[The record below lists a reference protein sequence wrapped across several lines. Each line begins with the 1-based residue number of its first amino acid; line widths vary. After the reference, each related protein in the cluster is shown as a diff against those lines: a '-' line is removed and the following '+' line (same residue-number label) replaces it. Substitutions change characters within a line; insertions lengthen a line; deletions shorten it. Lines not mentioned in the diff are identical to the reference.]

1 MKVRFIQ
8 SITKQ
13 EDSMSS
19 AYKVID
25 VIGTSE
31 KSWEDASKTAV
42 DTAAKSVKDL
52 RIAEVEKLD
61 MKFEDNVL
69 LYRARLKLSFKY
81 QD

>member
-1 MKVRFIQ
+1 
-8 SITKQ
+8 
-13 EDSMSS
+13 MSS

>member
-1 MKVRFIQ
+1 MG
-8 SITKQ
+8 
-13 EDSMSS
+13 S

-52 RIAEVEKLD
+52 RIAEVERLD

>member
-1 MKVRFIQ
+1 MG
-8 SITKQ
+8 
-13 EDSMSS
+13 S

>member
-1 MKVRFIQ
+1 MG
-8 SITKQ
+8 
-13 EDSMSS
+13 S
-19 AYKVID
+19 AYKIID